1 MLPLAI
7 GTEILQVVSPLSS
20 TYRLIDSLI
29 FVTQTQKF
37 PLGAQVWLECPGAG
51 STLLQL
57 IEYQIGGKTMVSELS
72 DLSFK
77 VIGVVRNEMKEPGGR
92 PDINEIESEIVLYDT
107 YAAAVDG
114 IDAYSHITVFYY
126 YHLPAPKGEG
136 GYRARPHRD
145 EKYPLVGVLATRGP
159 NRPNDMGMCK
169 VRLIEAQGGVLRV
182 AGLDAIDG
190 SPIIDIKPYNPM
202 HDSQPDA
209 TMPEWS

>member
-1 MLPLAI
+1 M
-7 GTEILQVVSPLSS
+7 T
-20 TYRLIDSLI
+20 
-29 FVTQTQKF
+29 
-37 PLGAQVWLECPGAG
+37 
-51 STLLQL
+51 
-57 IEYQIGGKTMVSELS
+57 SELP

-77 VIGVVRNEMKEPGGR
+77 VIGIVKNEMKELGGR
-92 PDINEIESEIVLYDT
+92 PNIGEIESEIILYDK
-107 YAAAVDG
+107 YANAVDG

-126 YHLPAPKGEG
+126 YHVPAPKGDG
-136 GYRARPHRD
+136 SYKTRPHRD

-169 VRLIEAQGGVLRV
+169 ARLIEAKGKTLRI

-190 SPIIDIKPYNPM
+190 SPIIDIKPYNAR